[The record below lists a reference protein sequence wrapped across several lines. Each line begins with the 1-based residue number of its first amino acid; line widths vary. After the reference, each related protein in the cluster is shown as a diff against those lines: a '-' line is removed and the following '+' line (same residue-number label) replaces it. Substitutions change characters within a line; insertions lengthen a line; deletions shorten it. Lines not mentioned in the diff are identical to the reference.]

1 MANSAIHRSQII
13 SMGNRI
19 IQVSEMER
27 TIETKPNEVWYQIDH
42 IYRSEN
48 TAEFKQKAMR
58 LRYIELLQIL
68 DFVAKE
74 QPNDA

>member
-1 MANSAIHRSQII
+1 
-13 SMGNRI
+13 MGNRI

-27 TIETKPNEVWYQIDH
+27 TVETKPNEVWYQIDGL
-42 IYRSEN
+42 YRPNN
-48 TAEFKQKAMR
+48 TEEFKHKTMR
-58 LRYIELLQIL
+58 LHRIELLQIM